1 MIGEDIQL
9 ARDLLRYLANYPDLE
24 AMTQGLSITTFRY
37 VPLDLKPDLDSA
49 SVSAYLNTLNQ
60 ELLTRL
66 EKSGEAFLSN
76 ALIEGKFAL
85 RLCVVNF
92 RTSQEDIKILPG
104 LICRLGREVDA
115 QLRANGLGADSLPA

>member
-1 MIGEDIQL
+1 MTRSDEQYAVERLLSL
-9 ARDLLRYLANYPDLE
+9 ARQCEAARPDAKAEALL
-24 AMTQGLSITTFRY
+24 
-37 VPLDLKPDLDSA
+37 
-49 SVSAYLNTLNQ
+49 

-115 QLRANGLGADSLPA
+115 QLRVNGLGADSLPAKPAS